1 MRALAN
7 APAFGL
13 RPSAGTARLLLV
25 LSLLAASCSWEAE
38 VAEIFVHVDGI
49 APPADH
55 LEVVVTPSDTAAVG
69 TNNCGG
75 TALATNVTC
84 YRPSFQPVDATAG
97 MRSIDLAFAAPSR
110 TGTFTLN
117 ITAFD
122 GHEVAQGVGATA
134 GTLPGPVNLQ
144 VTLH

>member
-1 MRALAN
+1 MR
-7 APAFGL
+7 P
-13 RPSAGTARLLLV
+13 LLL
-25 LSLLAASCSWEAE
+25 LSLLAASCTWDPE

-49 APPADH
+49 AQQADH

-69 TNNCGG
+69 KNNCGG
-75 TALATNVTC
+75 TGLATNVTC
-84 YRPSFQPVDATAG
+84 YRPSFQPVDDTAAL
-97 MRSIDLAFAAPSR
+97 RSIDLAFVAPSR

-122 GHEVAQGVGATA
+122 RDEVAHGVGATA
-134 GTLPGPVNLQ
+134 PATLPGPVNLQ